1 MDFLGNNVKKYSK
14 WIIAICAAC
23 IIIFLALQNIGQV
36 ALFIKGIFST
46 VKPLILGL
54 AIALIINVPMKFFE
68 KHIFKSSEKKFIKR
82 IKSPVCF
89 IISILLIIGIIVGII
104 FLIVPELSHAVK
116 VIADSI
122 MDYAEKLKGMSL
134 EEIEALPF
142 GEYLYNLD
150 YEKMIDSAQSYL
162 KDQSGTIV
170 NTAFDTIG
178 SVFNGIYSFFISIVF
193 AVYILFCKNTLKRQS
208 SRIVKAWFPKNFALW
223 LIHAGNV
230 ASTNLRNFISGQ
242 FIEALILGSL
252 CFIGMTILSIPY
264 APMVSVLVGVTA
276 LVPVVGAF
284 IGTAVGCFLIL
295 TVNPLKAL
303 IFLIFLLILQQLEGN
318 LIYPKVMGS
327 RVNLPG
333 IWILAAVTVGGSTA
347 GTVGMLLSVPI
358 ASTAYILIKE
368 ATIEREQAII
378 KQA

>member
-1 MDFLGNNVKKYSK
+1 MDFFNDNVKKYSK

-36 ALFIKGIFST
+36 ALFIKGVFST

-142 GEYLYNLD
+142 GEYLLNLD

-193 AVYILFCKNTLKRQS
+193 AVYILFCKNTLKRQA

-358 ASTAYILIKE
+358 AATAYILIKE